1 MSDGLAKQANSIR
14 ACNADNPAL
23 AVKKI
28 WERLEERFGSP
39 EMVERS
45 LKERI
50 SSFPRIAGN
59 DNKRLFDLADLVS
72 EIAAVKEQP
81 QYSILFGYFD
91 SSTGI
96 NPIASKLPWNL
107 QDKWVTEAS
116 RFKSQNGSTF
126 PPFSVFV
133 KFIHDTARTRNDPS
147 FSLTVLRRRTR
158 AQVTAVHQGNCL
170 PWSSRKR
177 KLLQEQQAQ
186 KAHYCVH
193 NMEPAIC

>member
-1 MSDGLAKQANSIR
+1 MSLKLETESKREIPHLLMSILTMYDDNPMLYVSWKLNFKRITRELGTTATEKLDLIVRWFGPASSKQANSIR
-14 ACNADNPAL
+14 ACNADNPAQ

-81 QYSILFGYFD
+81 QE
-91 SSTGI
+91 STL
-96 NPIASKLPWNL
+96 LP
-107 QDKWVTEAS
+107 QSCHGTCKTS
-116 RFKSQNGSTF
+116 G
-126 PPFSVFV
+126 
-133 KFIHDTARTRNDPS
+133 
-147 FSLTVLRRRTR
+147 
-158 AQVTAVHQGNCL
+158 
-170 PWSSRKR
+170 SRKPVDSNV
-177 KLLQEQQAQ
+177 KTGALFLHFPYLSNSYMTQHEHAMTQ
-186 KAHYCVH
+186 VSV
-193 NMEPAIC
+193 